1 MKRIKIVSIVCATVA
16 AIMFIVF
23 VAVSIADLNHD
34 RNDDLSDERGNMN
47 IDFGKDGAIRNGTE
61 YYTYRV
67 EAGYNG
73 VVSVSISKISG
84 RIDID
89 IYPTDRKDDKE
100 YTGKELDS
108 ASFSVILSEPG
119 EYKVR
124 ITAKEFV
131 GDYEINWKTE
141 EVKPE

>member
-1 MKRIKIVSIVCATVA
+1 MKKIKIVSIVCATVA

-67 EAGYNG
+67 ETGYNG

-84 RIDID
+84 RIDLD

-119 EYKVR
+119 EYIVK

-141 EVKPE
+141 EIKP

>member
-1 MKRIKIVSIVCATVA
+1 MKKIKIVSIVCATVA
-16 AIMFIVF
+16 AIMFVVF

-67 EAGYNG
+67 ETGYNG
-73 VVSVSISKISG
+73 VVSVNISKISG

-124 ITAKEFV
+124 IVAKEFV

-141 EVKPE
+141 EIRP